1 MAAAAAE
8 EADLRNVVDRM
19 ADRESKLYL
28 PDPARQAAYEKLYRE
43 YARLHDYFGRGEN
56 PIMAHLTNL
65 KLHNP
70 Q

>member
-8 EADLRNVVDRM
+8 GVKLEAAVDRM

-28 PDPARQAAYEKLYRE
+28 PDPARQAAYETLYQE

-56 PIMAHLTNL
+56 PIMAHLTNR
-65 KLHNP
+65 KM
-70 Q
+70 QISQ